1 MLGPGNASVNMEN
14 MQTFSL
20 EDFVLVAKVVDIP
33 EGKGTVV
40 KAKGKQIALF
50 RVKDTFYAINN
61 VCPHQGAS
69 LAKGR
74 LKRYVVSCPLHDLQF
89 DIRSGFQTDGGGCGV
104 AAYDVHVENGNVYV
118 KTKASRFI

>member
-1 MLGPGNASVNMEN
+1 MTN
-14 MQTFSL
+14 FSL
-20 EDFVLVAKVVDIP
+20 EDFVLVAKVEDVP
-33 EGKGTVV
+33 EGHGKVV
-40 KAKGKQIALF
+40 RAKGKQIAIF
-50 RVKDTFYAINN
+50 RVKDVFYAINN

-104 AAYDVHVENGNVYV
+104 AAYDVWVQDGNIYV
-118 KTKASRFI
+118 KTRARNFI

>member
-1 MLGPGNASVNMEN
+1 
-14 MQTFSL
+14 MQKIPL
-20 EDFVLVAKVVDIP
+20 EDFVLVAKVEDVPD
-33 EGKGTVV
+33 GKGKVV

-50 RVKDTFYAINN
+50 RVKDAFYAINN

-104 AAYDVHVENGNVYV
+104 AAYDVRVENGSVYV
-118 KTKASRFI
+118 KAKPNSFI

>member
-1 MLGPGNASVNMEN
+1 MMNMP
-14 MQTFSL
+14 TFPL
-20 EDFVLVAKVVDIP
+20 EDFVLVAKVGDVPD
-33 EGKGTVV
+33 GKGKVV

-50 RVKDTFYAINN
+50 RVKEAFYAINN

-89 DIRSGFQTDGGGCGV
+89 DIRSGFQTDGGGCHV
-104 AAYDVHVENGNVYV
+104 AGYDVHVENGNVYV
-118 KTKASRFI
+118 KPKARSFI

>member
-1 MLGPGNASVNMEN
+1 MVTMTSMP
-14 MQTFSL
+14 L
-20 EDFVLVAKVVDIP
+20 EDFVLVAKVEDVPD
-33 EGKGTVV
+33 GKGKVV

-50 RVKDTFYAINN
+50 RVKDAFFAINN

-89 DIRSGFQTDGGGCGV
+89 DIRSGFQTDGGGCAVG
-104 AAYDVHVENGNVYV
+104 AYEVRVEEGNVYV
-118 KTKASRFI
+118 NPKARSFI

>member
-1 MLGPGNASVNMEN
+1 MP
-14 MQTFSL
+14 TFPL
-20 EDFVLVAKVVDIP
+20 EDFVLVAKVEDVPD
-33 EGKGTVV
+33 GKGKVV

-50 RVKDTFYAINN
+50 RVKEAFYAINN

-89 DIRSGFQTDGGGCGV
+89 DIRSGFQTDGGGCRV
-104 AAYDVHVENGNVYV
+104 AGYDVHVENGNVYV
-118 KTKASRFI
+118 KPKARSFI

>member
-1 MLGPGNASVNMEN
+1 MGKLP
-14 MQTFSL
+14 TFSL
-20 EDFVLVAKVVDIP
+20 DDFVLVAKVEDIP
-33 EGKGTVV
+33 EGKGKVV
-40 KAKGKQIALF
+40 KANGKQIALF
-50 RVKDTFYAINN
+50 RVKDMFYAINN

-89 DIRSGFQTDGGGCGV
+89 DVRSGFQTDGGGCGV

-118 KTKASRFI
+118 KIKASSFI